1 MLELL
6 LAVLS
11 ASAAAGMRI
20 ALPLLV
26 IGLLSGS
33 NAWTHVPLLN
43 RVSPPIML
51 GILVSWSLVEVF
63 ASKNR
68 LGQRVLQVV
77 QLLLSPLVGA
87 LMGMA
92 IAQATD
98 VSPWLVGILGGVGGL
113 LAFVLKLVQV
123 GWFYRLQ
130 GLPLWLIFVQDA
142 LCVCLV
148 VFAFDAP
155 REGGI
160 VALLLLWLAIRSSQ
174 AWRRWQKHDERSGK
188 SMQRDSLPNEESRQL
203 RDRD

>member
-26 IGLLSGS
+26 IGLISGS
-33 NAWTHVPLLN
+33 DAWAHVPLLN
-43 RVSPPIML
+43 RVSPSIVL
-51 GILVSWSLVEVF
+51 SILVSWSLVEVF
-63 ASKNR
+63 ASKSR

-87 LMGMA
+87 LMGIA
-92 IAQATD
+92 VAQATS
-98 VSPWLVGILGGVGGL
+98 VSLWLVGLLGGVGGL
-113 LAFVLKLVQV
+113 LAFVLKIVQV

-130 GLPLWLIFVQDA
+130 GLPLWLIFVQDV

-160 VALLLLWLAIRSSQ
+160 IALLLLWLAIRSSQ
-174 AWRRWQKHDERSGK
+174 AWQRWQHDGK
-188 SMQRDSLPNEESRQL
+188 SVQPTHQRDLLNEESRQL
-203 RDRD
+203 RDRS

>member
-11 ASAAAGMRI
+11 GSAAAGIRI

-33 NAWTHVPLLN
+33 NAWANVPLLN
-43 RVSPPIML
+43 RVSPPIVM
-51 GILVSWSLVEVF
+51 GILVSWSLIEIF

-68 LGQRVLQVV
+68 LGQRVLQLV
-77 QLLLSPLVGA
+77 QLLLSPVVGA
-87 LMGMA
+87 LMGVT
-92 IAQATD
+92 IAQTAE

-113 LAFVLKLVQV
+113 LAFVLQLVQV

-130 GLPLWLIFVQDA
+130 ELPLWLIFVQDA

-148 VFAFDAP
+148 LFAFDAP

-160 VALLLLWLAIRSSQ
+160 IALLLLWLAIRSSQ
-174 AWRRWQKHDERSGK
+174 AWQRWQKQDIGLNNSPPLHRVVD
-188 SMQRDSLPNEESRQL
+188 NSRL
-203 RDRD
+203 RDRH